1 VTAALLATVLLIAAC
16 GLIYELV
23 AGALASYL
31 LGDSVTQFST
41 VIGTYLFAMGVGS
54 WLSRF
59 VGRGLAARFVLI
71 EIMVG
76 LVGGFSSALLF
87 LAFAYTEAF
96 RLLLY
101 ALVLVVGILV
111 GLEIPLLMRLLR
123 DRFEF
128 KDVVSNVLT
137 FDYLGALGASVLFPI
152 VLVPWLGLVRA
163 PMLFGAINVAVALW
177 STVILRKSLGARRT
191 LQAACVAA
199 LILLGAGMWWANAIL
214 DLAEGNL
221 YADDIVFARTT
232 PYQRIVMTAW
242 KDDLRLFLNSNLQFS
257 SRDEYRYH
265 EALVHPGLATIVE
278 RKTGGASY
286 GLKVLIL
293 GGGDGLA
300 LREVLRYPAVA
311 SVTLVDLDP
320 EMTRLFSTHPELR
333 RLNRDALIDRR
344 VHIVNEDAFIW
355 LDKSHDRFDFAVLD
369 FPDPSN
375 FSLGKLYTT
384 TFYRMLTHRLQPDST
399 FVVQATS
406 PLFARQSFW
415 CIAATVEQVGLV
427 AAPYHVYVPSF
438 GEWGFVL
445 AGRSAPQLP
454 VSLPGQLR
462 FLTNGAMREMFD
474 FPRDMSRLP
483 VEPNRLQ
490 TQTLVRYYEHEWG
503 AINR

>member
-1 VTAALLATVLLIAAC
+1 MTAALLTTVLLIAAS

-31 LGDSVTQFST
+31 IGDSVTQFST
-41 VIGTYLFAMGVGS
+41 VIGTYLFAMGIGS
-54 WLSRF
+54 WLSRYIT
-59 VGRGLAARFVLI
+59 RGLAERFVVV

-87 LAFAYTEAF
+87 LAFAYTDAF

-101 ALVLVVGILV
+101 TLVLVVGVLV

-163 PMLFGAINVAVALW
+163 PMLFGAINVCVALW
-177 STVILRKSLGARRT
+177 TTALLRSSLSPRRERA
-191 LQAACVAA
+191 LQMAA
-199 LILLGAGMWWANAIL
+199 LAALALLAAGMWRAGAIL
-214 DLAEGNL
+214 DLAESNL
-221 YADDIVFARTT
+221 YADEIVLARTT
-232 PYQRIVMTAW
+232 PYQRIVLTAW
-242 KDDLRLFLNSNLQFS
+242 KDDLRLFLNANLQFS
-257 SRDEYRYH
+257 SRGEYRYH
-265 EALVHPGLATIVE
+265 EALVHPGLAALPSA
-278 RKTGGASY
+278 RR
-286 GLKVLIL
+286 VLVL

-300 LREVLRYPAVA
+300 LREILRHPNVEQI
-311 SVTLVDLDP
+311 TLVDLDP
-320 EMTRLFSTHPELR
+320 EMTHLFSTHPELR
-333 RLNRDALIDRR
+333 RLNGGSFGDPR
-344 VHIVNEDAFIW
+344 VRVVNDDAFRWI
-355 LDKSHDRFDFAVLD
+355 DAATDQFDFAVVD

-375 FSLGKLYTT
+375 FALGKLYTT
-384 TFYRMLTHRLQPDST
+384 TFYRMLVNRLAPEAT

-415 CIAATVEQVGLV
+415 CIVETIERIGLSAT
-427 AAPYHVYVPSF
+427 PYHVYVPSF

-445 AGRSAPQLP
+445 AGRTPPRRPAALP
-454 VSLPGQLR
+454 PGLR
-462 FLTNGAMREMFD
+462 FLTIGALNEMFD
-474 FPRDMSRLP
+474 FPSDMARVT
-483 VEPNRLQ
+483 VEPNRLH
-490 TQTLVRYYEHEWG
+490 TQALVRYYEREWG